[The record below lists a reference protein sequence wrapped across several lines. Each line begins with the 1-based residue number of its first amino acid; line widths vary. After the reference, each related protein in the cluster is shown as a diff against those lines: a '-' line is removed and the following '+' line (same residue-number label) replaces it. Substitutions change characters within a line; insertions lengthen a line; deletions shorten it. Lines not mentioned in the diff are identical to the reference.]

1 MTAIP
6 GFQKGDSVNPK
17 NLRYHKDHDWARIEG
32 DTAVFG
38 ITSYAAD
45 ALGDIVF
52 IELPET
58 GAEVSSGSSYSEI
71 ESVKAVSD
79 VTAPLSGTVV
89 EVNEDAVDAP
99 EMINESPYDE
109 GWLVKITLSDPSE
122 IDDLMTADE
131 YEEMLAEE
139 E

>member
-1 MTAIP
+1 VL
-6 GFQKGDSVNPK
+6 KGDSVNPK
-17 NLRYHKDHDWARIEG
+17 NLKYHKDHDWARIDG

-58 GAEVSSGSSYSEI
+58 GAELTSGSSYAEI

-79 VTAPLSGTVV
+79 IVAPLSGTVI
-89 EVNEDAVDAP
+89 ETNEDVVDAP
-99 EMINESPYDE
+99 EVINESPYDE
-109 GWLVKITLSDPSE
+109 GWLVKIKLNDPSE
-122 IDDLMTADE
+122 IDDLMSSDE
-131 YEEMLAEE
+131 YDELLAEE